1 MKRKLIAL
9 GLVGIFATATHGLW
23 AADHTD
29 GPAAVAD
36 PSADIGDLYAWMNN
50 DASKL
55 NLITT
60 VNPMAGA
67 STKFSTATI
76 YRFHVNSAAGYG
88 MTQTETNVTCKFYDD
103 TNIECWAGD
112 EYAVGD
118 PSAEAGLD
126 SDGGKMKVF
135 AGQRN
140 DPFFFEFAGFGKAVD
155 TVKAAAAGGIMFD
168 ADGCPAV
175 DGPTSTAL
183 QNLLAGKEADGTG
196 GPAVDAFA
204 GTNVLALVV
213 QIDKDVVNSGG
224 DVLSVWASTHK
235 AQ

>member
-155 TVKAAAAGGIMFD
+155 TVKGAASSLTFD
-168 ADGCPAV
+168 ADGCPAL
-175 DGPTSTAL
+175 DQDTSDLLIGQL
-183 QNLLAGKEADGTG
+183 QGKDDATTG